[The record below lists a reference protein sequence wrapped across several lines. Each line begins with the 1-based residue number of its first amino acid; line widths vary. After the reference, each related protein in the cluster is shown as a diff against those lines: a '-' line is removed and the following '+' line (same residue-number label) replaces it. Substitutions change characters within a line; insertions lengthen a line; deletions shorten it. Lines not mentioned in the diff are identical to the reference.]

1 MKTCRLLAVI
11 LLAFLPVA
19 TIFAEGV
26 PGSFG
31 YLDFN
36 ATLKLM
42 PEYLEAQLKMQQIQS
57 DFDSEI
63 DRSKR
68 EFERKY
74 VEFILEQDQMAPSI
88 VAKRQKELQLLMDN
102 NVQFREKI
110 QRDIENSRKQLLEPI
125 QQKLL
130 TAIEEVS
137 AQYDLDYV
145 IDTATHT
152 YIFINQR
159 RGIDITN
166 AVLVKLGIAVEE
178 DVVNSLE
185 IASEGAVQ
193 NQSNK

>member
-1 MKTCRLLAVI
+1 MTFI
-11 LLAFLPVA
+11 LLALMPAAQIV
-19 TIFAEGV
+19 AEGV

-36 ATLKLM
+36 STLKMM
-42 PEYLEAQLKMQQIQS
+42 PEYAEAQLRMQQIQA

-63 DRSKR
+63 ERSKR

-74 VEFILEQDQMAPSI
+74 VEFILEQDEMAPSI

-102 NVQFREKI
+102 NVQFRDKV
-110 QRDIENSRKQLLEPI
+110 QKDIENSRKELLAPI

-130 TAIEEVS
+130 TVIENVS
-137 AQYDLDYV
+137 NEYDLDYV

-152 YIFINQR
+152 YLFVNQR

-166 AVLVKLGIAVEE
+166 AVLVMLGVAVNDDELNTIE
-178 DVVNSLE
+178 V
-185 IASEGAVQ
+185 AEGAQ
-193 NQSNK
+193 QPARQGQR